1 MNKKLM
7 NISIILF
14 VLALFLSAFDII
26 FKSSTIIPNIGVV
39 FVSIS
44 SVLFINSFDWNSK
57 KKYEYSNNK
66 SKNPNDND
74 KLCIIYEYKYN
85 DLEDYINNIVKIYF
99 NERDTERFII
109 YKTHATRQVRFS
121 NNGANVKGYRYFD
134 RKGNPFFDFDY
145 PHGNVQYNH
154 WHGWGGPGLTNRSK
168 RDHWSYLE
176 LIWWMFGG
184 M

>member
-74 KLCIIYEYKYN
+74 KLWIQK
-85 DLEDYINNIVKIYF
+85 DLL
-99 NERDTERFII
+99 FI
-109 YKTHATRQVRFS
+109 KHMLQD
-121 NNGANVKGYRYFD
+121 K
-134 RKGNPFFDFDY
+134 
-145 PHGNVQYNH
+145 
-154 WHGWGGPGLTNRSK
+154 
-168 RDHWSYLE
+168 
-176 LIWWMFGG
+176 
-184 M
+184 

>member
-1 MNKKLM
+1 M

-109 YKTHATRQVRFS
+109 FPVRGS
-121 NNGANVKGYRYFD
+121 
-134 RKGNPFFDFDY
+134 
-145 PHGNVQYNH
+145 
-154 WHGWGGPGLTNRSK
+154 
-168 RDHWSYLE
+168 
-176 LIWWMFGG
+176 
-184 M
+184 

>member
-1 MNKKLM
+1 M
-7 NISIILF
+7 
-14 VLALFLSAFDII
+14 
-26 FKSSTIIPNIGVV
+26 
-39 FVSIS
+39 
-44 SVLFINSFDWNSK
+44 
-57 KKYEYSNNK
+57 
-66 SKNPNDND
+66 
-74 KLCIIYEYKYN
+74 
-85 DLEDYINNIVKIYF
+85 
-99 NERDTERFII
+99 DTERFII